1 MIKKDQARLE
11 EVYPEAQKAKV
22 KEAKQA
28 EAQKALNVMAT
39 AGDKL
44 SKEDAKSLTK
54 IIKGA
59 NEADEKDDMEKEIA
73 QEVKKQSDAA
83 ATKEKLDIA
92 MAKQQK
98 VEAEEKAEDAKQ
110 EEARE
115 ARKKEADEAAAKAE
129 KSLKDAGK
137 ALTDAKNAKIAQGVP
152 AEKLQPNL
160 EARGMFKNLSPDLSY
175 VADKTMAKK
184 SNTTTTNPKPT

>member
-1 MIKKDQARLE
+1 
-11 EVYPEAQKAKV
+11 
-22 KEAKQA
+22 
-28 EAQKALNVMAT
+28 MAT

-59 NEADEKDDMEKEIA
+59 NEADEKDDVEKEIA
-73 QEVKKQSDAA
+73 QEVKKQQDAA

-110 EEARE
+110 EEARQE
-115 ARKKEADEAAAKAE
+115 RKKEADEATAKAE
-129 KSLKDAGK
+129 KSLKDASK
-137 ALTDAKNAKIAQGVP
+137 ALSDAKASKIAQGVP

-175 VADKTMAKK
+175 VPDKTMAKK
-184 SNTTTTNPKPT
+184 SNTTTTNPKPTQLSVQRPGAISKEAVNLANKSRL